1 MPDVTQAYSIAD
13 LRRMAERCIPRPIF
27 DFFDG
32 GAEDEVTLRD
42 NRAAFERV
50 RLLPRVLEDV
60 RTPDLSCEILGGPS
74 KMPMVIAPT
83 GGIGIAWP
91 GADLAIARTAKAL
104 GIPYTLSTNATASI
118 EAIAKEGPERRWF
131 QLYVLRDRAFVEKL
145 VARAEATGYEA
156 LIPTVDLAVGGKRER
171 DFRNG
176 FRIPPVLRFS
186 HIVGGMMRPAWS
198 WRIFQ
203 HGGLPDFEN
212 VRGYGGSDA
221 RGLKLASSVGRDV
234 DPGFCWEDLAR
245 LRERWKGKLV
255 VKGVS
260 RVDAAERMAQMGVDG
275 VWVSNHG
282 GRQLDGTIASLDA
295 AAMIA
300 RAVGS
305 RMSVIM
311 DGGVRRGVDIVKAR
325 ALGAQAVAIGRPQL
339 YGIAVAGEAGA
350 QHALAILTSELIRA
364 MQLSGTRSI
373 ADITP
378 DLVAPTL

>member
-1 MPDVTQAYSIAD
+1 MADVTQAYSIAD
-13 LRRMAERCIPRPIF
+13 LRRMAERSIPRPIF

-74 KMPMVIAPT
+74 KMPIVIAPT

-118 EAIAKEGPERRWF
+118 EAIAKEGPDRRWF
-131 QLYVLRDRAFVEKL
+131 QLYVLRDRAFVAKL
-145 VARAEATGYEA
+145 VDRAEAAGYEA
-156 LIPTVDLAVGGKRER
+156 LVPTVDLAVGGKRER

-176 FRIPPVLRFS
+176 FRIPPTLRFS
-186 HIVGGMMRPAWS
+186 HILGGMMRPAWS
-198 WRIFQ
+198 WRIFK

-212 VRGYGGSDA
+212 VRGYGGLDA
-221 RGLKLASSVGRDV
+221 RGLKLASSVGRDI
-234 DPGFCWEDLAR
+234 DPGFCWDDLAR

-260 RVDAAERMAQMGVDG
+260 RVDAAERLAKMGVDG

-282 GRQLDGTIASLDA
+282 GRQLDGAIASLDA
-295 AAMIA
+295 MAAIA

-305 RMSVIM
+305 RIAVMM
-311 DGGVRRGVDIVKAR
+311 DGGVRRGVDVLKAR
-325 ALGAQAVAIGRPQL
+325 ALGAQAIAVGRAQL
-339 YGIAVAGEAGA
+339 YGISVAGEAGA

-364 MQLSGTRSI
+364 MQLSGTRST
-373 ADITP
+373 AEITP
-378 DLVAPTL
+378 DLIAPPL